1 MATRAKAPA
10 ASTSTPPEQKTMA
23 IDIASPPEAGEAL
36 TLRKEALGLMVTDRA
51 SHGDALEFIRGC
63 KQLKRKIDDHWS
75 RITRSVDDL
84 KRNLLTMKR
93 TDLEPVESA
102 IAMVEKRALDYDN
115 EQRRREQEA
124 ADAARRKAQA
134 DAEEKRARELAE
146 HEAQALK
153 FEQDSPRLSAREEQF
168 VELYLQRPIDA
179 VRHASTVG
187 YKDYRAAAERLLASP
202 KIQDAI
208 QAKRTAAA
216 IRQQAEAT
224 RQAPLQTIQQRPVE
238 SQRAKAAGVRTTIYR
253 SAEVVDLD
261 ALIDAVMAGRAP
273 RAALMANQVYL
284 NQEAK
289 QLQDTFESVYPGC
302 RLVVKQG
309 IAG

>member
-10 ASTSTPPEQKTMA
+10 ASTRTPPEQKTMA

-124 ADAARRKAQA
+124 ADAARRQAEA
-134 DAEEKRARELAE
+134 DAKAKRERELAE

-153 FEQDSPRLSAREEQF
+153 FEQDSPTLSAREQVF
-168 VELYLQRPIDA
+168 VQQLLAGVAHTRAAQIAGYADAEKQGARLMASQKIIDA
-179 VRHASTVG
+179 V
-187 YKDYRAAAERLLASP
+187 
-202 KIQDAI
+202 

-216 IRQQAEAT
+216 IRQQAEAH
-224 RQAPLQTIQQRPVE
+224 RQAPLQTVQAKPVE
-238 SQRAKAAGVRTTIYR
+238 SQRAKTVGVRVTTTR
-253 SAEVVDLD
+253 SAEVVNLD
-261 ALIDAVMAGRAP
+261 ALIDAVIAGKAP

-302 RLVVKQG
+302 RLVVTQG